1 MTTAAIRKKLINYIA
16 DADEKK
22 VKGMYLLFEEEIE
35 KEKEFVLTEEHMKIL
50 EEEKESTLVV
60 NPNHILC
67 KRPTILSGGKENSNA
82 PTHYKARSHRD
93 GQGSLRLVRAAKQ
106 RTWRNIFI
114 RAE

>member
-50 EEEKESTLVV
+50 EEEREKHFSGKSKSYTVQEA
-60 NPNHILC
+60 HDIIRG
-67 KRPTILSGGKENSNA
+67 KRKP
-82 PTHYKARSHRD
+82 
-93 GQGSLRLVRAAKQ
+93 
-106 RTWRNIFI
+106 
-114 RAE
+114 